1 MNKSD
6 GFYVEPLVYSI
17 GLHMGLQWAILNAT
31 VGALYVHEGGPCR

>member
-31 VGALYVHEGGPCR
+31 DVKYRLKAL